1 MSLAVRFRFDK
12 ESAEILKV
20 KEKRPK
26 FLNRPDLPTQPD
38 GICEGGV
45 YDNNFREVESIGDNI
60 SGISTMDAETVFH
73 NEDNV
78 ANNVEKLR
86 NSQNVEDITFSSRHV
101 AKYVD
106 KHQISDT
113 MTRQLLKL

>member
-1 MSLAVRFRFDK
+1 MFNNFLTNSVSTKPQLN
-12 ESAEILKV
+12 ILTSDN
-20 KEKRPK
+20 
-26 FLNRPDLPTQPD
+26 FLQFT
-38 GICEGGV
+38 IFEGGV